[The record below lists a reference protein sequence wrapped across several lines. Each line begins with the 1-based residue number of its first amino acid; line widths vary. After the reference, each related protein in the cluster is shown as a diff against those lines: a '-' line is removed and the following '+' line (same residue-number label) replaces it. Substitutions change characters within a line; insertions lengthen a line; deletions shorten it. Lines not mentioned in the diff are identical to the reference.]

1 MLFRSHGLQPTRLLL
16 PWDFPGKSTGVGCH
30 CLLHRN
36 NIDGPKWHHASC
48 LVKLDKYY
56 MLSLLCGDLKTK
68 TSKYMQQNRSRSK
81 DIKNKLVVTSSERE
95 VGRGNI
101 SLGH

>member
-1 MLFRSHGLQPTRLLL
+1 MNILL
-16 PWDFPGKSTGVGCH
+16 KVNV
-30 CLLHRN
+30 R
-36 NIDGPKWHHASC
+36 A
-48 LVKLDKYY
+48 
-56 MLSLLCGDLKTK
+56 
-68 TSKYMQQNRSRSK
+68 